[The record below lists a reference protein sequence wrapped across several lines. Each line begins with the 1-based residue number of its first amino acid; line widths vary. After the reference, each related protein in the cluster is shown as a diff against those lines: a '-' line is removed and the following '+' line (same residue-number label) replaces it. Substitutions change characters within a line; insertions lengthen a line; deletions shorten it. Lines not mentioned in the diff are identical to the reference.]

1 MPRKRMIAMMSFYT
15 LDQLDSCPL
24 GLPLNP
30 QVIGR
35 TSELLDASNE
45 QRKSCELALEQRH
58 RQISKL
64 DTAFKSASQEV
75 MKVCGGWAVSVLKV
89 SVWCQQ
95 CVLLPLCC
103 RETKLYRNFKEKFA
117 V

>member
-1 MPRKRMIAMMSFYT
+1 MPVLCIS
-15 LDQLDSCPL
+15 
-24 GLPLNP
+24 PLNP

-45 QRKSCELALEQRH
+45 QRKSCELALEQRQ
-58 RQISKL
+58 RQVSKL

-75 MKVCGGWAVSVLKV
+75 MKVCVGCVCPEDVRIVSIA
-89 SVWCQQ
+89 
-95 CVLLPLCC
+95 CVVAICC
-103 RETKLYRNFKEKFA
+103 REMKLYRNFREKFA